1 MIRKDAVIFA
11 KMTYNSD
18 GNLVQ
23 RAFGETAAEGT
34 DDKLKERSSST
45 SGRVIEEIKEE
56 SNSQVS
62 SVSDRQ
68 PKGADYSKFKLNT
81 Q

>member
-1 MIRKDAVIFA
+1 
-11 KMTYNSD
+11 MTYNSD

-23 RAFGETAAEGT
+23 RAFGDTAAEGT
-34 DDKLKERSSST
+34 DDKLKEKSSSST
-45 SGRVIEEIKEE
+45 NGRVIEEIKEE

-62 SVSDRQ
+62 SVSE
-68 PKGADYSKFKLNT
+68 KGADYSKFKLNT

>member
-1 MIRKDAVIFA
+1 
-11 KMTYNSD
+11 MTYNSD

-23 RAFGETAAEGT
+23 RAFGDTAAEGT
-34 DDKLKERSSST
+34 EEKLKERSSSST
-45 SGRVIEEIKEE
+45 NDRVIEEIKEE